1 MNFRNMIEIDRK
13 RGLSGGGANIKAA
26 ERKEYEVLIASQ
38 ISVQQIFIRRLCM
51 PTLFIDRVSLCIWAS
66 LELPL

>member
-1 MNFRNMIEIDRK
+1 MNFRNIIEIDREK
-13 RGLSGGGANIKAA
+13 GLRRGANIKAA

-38 ISVQQIFIRRLCM
+38 ISVQQIFIKRLCM
-51 PTLFIDRVSLCIWAS
+51 PTLFIDRVSLCIWPS

>member
-1 MNFRNMIEIDRK
+1 MNFRNIIEIDRK
-13 RGLSGGGANIKAA
+13 KGLRGGANIKAA
-26 ERKEYEVLIASQ
+26 ERKEYEVLMASQ